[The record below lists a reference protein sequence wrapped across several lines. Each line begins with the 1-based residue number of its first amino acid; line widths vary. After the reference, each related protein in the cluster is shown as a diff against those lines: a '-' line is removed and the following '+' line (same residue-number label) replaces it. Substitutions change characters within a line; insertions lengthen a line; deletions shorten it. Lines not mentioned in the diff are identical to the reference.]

1 LTWRSQIKKETNI
14 LQIQPK
20 ERKGMVV
27 VQIYGLAFPIDRKEK
42 RVSKDCVSSFYLAY
56 REDSFEMRFLW

>member
-1 LTWRSQIKKETNI
+1 
-14 LQIQPK
+14 
-20 ERKGMVV
+20 MVA